1 MIKPAL
7 SGYPLAELRE
17 LLSDSPARGT
27 VLPFRAA
34 QIFSAIAQG
43 VSSLEEITTLPRAL
57 RTELETRFTL
67 RSTLVSRRLSDP
79 DGTEKLR
86 ISLQDGLAIEAVLLE
101 DGRGRKTA
109 CLSTQAGCPAGC
121 VFCKTGS
128 LGFSRNLNG
137 GEMVEQ
143 FLHLRSLCPEIA
155 NIVIMGM
162 GEPLLNLEEL
172 RRALAVLTDPGGLR
186 LSPRRIT
193 LSTCG
198 IVAGIRD
205 LADRG
210 PELRLALSL
219 TTADESLR
227 GRLMPI
233 SRSNPLAALR
243 EALGYYQDRCRRRI
257 TLETVLL
264 SGINTR
270 REDANALG
278 RFAEGLNTVINLI
291 PWNSV
296 EGLSFEGRPLREP
309 EGRELSRFAAFL
321 QSRGLKV
328 TLRRR
333 KGRNIYGACGQL
345 GNTVS

>member
-17 LLSDSPARGT
+17 LLPDASAHGT
-27 VLPFRAA
+27 VPPFRAA
-34 QIFSAIAQG
+34 QIFTAMARGIA
-43 VSSLEEITTLPRAL
+43 SFEEITTLPRAL
-57 RTELETRFTL
+57 RAELESRFTL

-86 ISLQDGLAIEAVLLE
+86 ITLQDGLTIEAVLLE

-128 LGFSRNLNG
+128 LGFIRNLSA

-143 FLHLRSLCPEIA
+143 FLHLRSLYPETA
-155 NIVIMGM
+155 NIVLMGM
-162 GEPLLNLEEL
+162 GEPLLNLEAL
-172 RRALAVLTDPGGLR
+172 RRALAVLTDPQGLH

-198 IVAGIRD
+198 VAAGIRD

-210 PELRLALSL
+210 PEIRLALSL

-227 GRLMPI
+227 EQLMPM

-257 TLETVLL
+257 TLEAVLL

-270 REDANALG
+270 REDADALG

-296 EGLSFEGRPLREP
+296 EGLCFKGRPLREP
-309 EGRELSRFAAFL
+309 DGRELSRFAASL
-321 QSRGLKV
+321 KRRGCKV
-328 TLRRR
+328 TLRHR

-345 GNTVS
+345 GSGG